1 MTRTVDSIEKTVH
14 ILALNSL
21 GFNLPDVIFDNA
33 KPVFKEGLKDI
44 HEFETRD
51 YPDDV

>member
-1 MTRTVDSIEKTVH
+1 MHYPLAAH
-14 ILALNSL
+14 IA
-21 GFNLPDVIFDNA
+21 NLPDVIFDNA